1 MMFKRILALLLALLL
16 PLTAMAE
23 LEFIREEKRFI
34 NFPAMD
40 EWRGH
45 FGSVKNWTIVT
56 PDNLDEHLDLVLQR
70 GDTEEEIRA
79 RFAGE
84 HFLFEAYST
93 DLPQDAC
100 FRAEVYED
108 DFTRDVWHLKHL
120 STEARKELN
129 DYILAGK
136 LLPDRDIYTL
146 SNKGSNESAC
156 INGYFTN
163 YPPARLE
170 SGKIQFRFRNGRMY
184 VFSYCVSGR
193 LAGASRLF
201 SNKEDGQFSKT
212 PMDLSADSSFRNKM
226 LPRLPDYAL
235 DGEVPLMAM
244 PGELTLTGT
253 VEKGSSM
260 TAALDGTPVKASV
273 TKAGKFTVTLPLAD
287 NGVHEIALTVAHS
300 KYTTRTMT
308 YTIDVSDEVTP
319 LTMTSWPE
327 GKADVGENML
337 EGMTAPHAQVSA
349 VLDGGEAVMGTAD
362 DAGLFSIKV
371 EVPSKGEHTLLIT
384 ASADGLAP
392 TSAETTFFAEYTTV
406 EEGIKAFS
414 DGLTTERIDTMSED
428 PWSYTDEKVK
438 ISVRI
443 KDVTVIDTGLGLMCE
458 YNPPSGLKHD
468 ETPLYLT
475 IPGYAQC
482 QLHENMIIT
491 VYGTVK
497 GEYVIEDEF
506 FPENRLWIDVEYGT
520 YMVYR

>member
-1 MMFKRILALLLALLL
+1 MLKRMMALLLVLLL
-16 PLTAMAE
+16 PVTALAE
-23 LEFIREEKRFI
+23 LEFIREEKKFI

-45 FGSVKNWTIVT
+45 FSSVKNWTIVT

-70 GDTEEEIRA
+70 GDTEEEVRA

-108 DFTRDVWHLKHL
+108 DLTRDVWHLKHL
-120 STEARKELN
+120 STEERKALN
-129 DYILAGK
+129 DYILSGK

-193 LAGASRLF
+193 LAGASRLY
-201 SNKEDGQFSKT
+201 SNKEESQFSKT

-226 LPRLPDYAL
+226 LPSLPDYAL
-235 DGEVPLMAM
+235 DGDMPLMAM
-244 PGELTLTGT
+244 PGDLTLTGT
-253 VEKGSSM
+253 VTKGSTV
-260 TAALDGTPVKASV
+260 TAAVDGTAAKASV
-273 TKAGKFTVTLPLAD
+273 NKNGKFTVTLPLAE

-300 KYTTRTMT
+300 KHTTRTMT
-308 YTIDVSDEVTP
+308 YTVDVSDEVVP
-319 LTMTSWPE
+319 LTMTEWPE
-327 GKADVGENML
+327 GEGVVGDNMVA
-337 EGMTAPHAQVSA
+337 GITAPNAQLA
-349 VLDGGEAVMGTAD
+349 ITLDGEACMTISAD
-362 DAGLFSIKV
+362 GDGLFSEKV
-371 EVPSKGEHTLLIT
+371 KIPSKGEHTLQIT
-384 ASADGLAP
+384 ASVDGLESTA
-392 TSAETTFFAEYTTV
+392 AETAFYAEYATV
-406 EEGIKAFS
+406 EDGIKAFS
-414 DGLTTERIDTMSED
+414 NDLTTERIDTMSED

-443 KDVTVIDTGLGLMCE
+443 KDVTIVDTGLGLMCE
-458 YNPPSGLKHD
+458 YNPPSGVKHD

-475 IPGYAQC
+475 VPGYAQC